1 MKDKKNTVFLNQN
14 CWLVRTIKTL
24 PAKRCRYCVWKF
36 TQCPLFSFLF
46 WMLFFL
52 SISFLIIYFFEGK
65 ISKVIAFAL
74 IIPFFGLGFF
84 VNRMVDQL
92 IFAHYKQM
100 KAKEEAMKAKE
111 EAQKLIIE
119 LEKEK
124 ASLDIKVK
132 ERTEKLKELTETLEK
147 KVKEKTQELEQERKK
162 LAEKVKELEDM
173 TKIFIGRELKM
184 IELKEKIKELE
195 EKLKKIHS

>member
-100 KAKEEAMKAKE
+100 KAKEEA
-111 EAQKLIIE
+111 QKLIIE